1 MAASPV
7 SSGAT
12 GGASQ
17 TAPTVPGRSS
27 ARLVPQRCGGST
39 CSLPRTPPAPAN
51 SSRGVKRG
59 ARTGKY
65 LIKSK

>member
-17 TAPTVPGRSS
+17 TAPGPESVPG
-27 ARLVPQRCGGST
+27 PRCQSGDTGCISQVTVT
-39 CSLPRTPPAPAN
+39 CAVAWH
-51 SSRGVKRG
+51 G
-59 ARTGKY
+59 
-65 LIKSK
+65 